1 MGLQSYFTE
10 SNNIGFVLFL
20 SLLFLP
26 VIAIFLVLGIA
37 SIMQCK
43 DYMHFSKEGI
53 DFVLHPY
60 SWFLEKRVSG
70 FIRWDE
76 IEEYQVTNN
85 GSGRGCLWNC
95 ITLKLYNED
104 KPIRLRVYSLQNHGN
119 EVPRYFRRFIPEKDY
134 THLSEINQEKAKRY
148 SIWEF
153 ALLALFLGS
162 FFLLFPFLDLFDKT
176 FIVSWFWFPIMAG
189 SMLLFVPL
197 SRHFQIYKK
206 ISDGIFWSYVSA
218 FSIGL
223 ILCYGVLKVNYVFAD
238 WESEPTIRS
247 CEFIGVSPRYPRRGP
262 KRIIGYSLKINTG
275 KEVKNIDVS
284 SPSQGQTETT
294 IDFWVY
300 KGALGLEVME

>member
-10 SNNIGFVLFL
+10 SINIGSVLFF

-26 VIAIFLVLGIA
+26 GIAFFLVLGIA
-37 SIMQCK
+37 SIMQYK

-76 IEEYQVTNN
+76 IEEYKVTIIY
-85 GSGRGCLWNC
+85 GRGYLRNC

-104 KPIRLRVYSLQNHGN
+104 KPIRLRVYSLQNYGK

-134 THLSEINQEKAKRY
+134 THLSEMNQEKAKLY

-153 ALLALFLGS
+153 ALTALFVGS
-162 FFLLFPFLDLFDKT
+162 FFLIFPCLDLSDKT
-176 FIVSWFWFPIMAG
+176 FIVSWFWVPIMAG

-206 ISDGIFWSYVSA
+206 ISDGISWSYASA
-218 FSIGL
+218 FIIGL

-238 WESEPTIRS
+238 WESEPTVRT
-247 CEFIGVSPRYPRRGP
+247 CEFIGVSARHSKSDR
-262 KRIIGYSLKINTG
+262 KKIIGYSLKINTG
-275 KEVKNIDVS
+275 KEIKKIDVS
-284 SPSQGQTETT
+284 TPNQGQTDKT
-294 IDFWVY
+294 IDFYVY
-300 KGALGLEVME
+300 KGALGLDVME